1 MKVYQVVKSYF
12 DGDHDHGMY
21 RSPLFLNREDA
32 EDFLAQVDATNDR
45 VPDETGWFSS
55 SGWEQYPPY
64 INELEIVETK
74 ITAKDSDSYLT
85 ITYT

>member
-32 EDFLAQVDATNDR
+32 ENFLAQVDATNEQ
-45 VPDETGWFSS
+45 VSDETGWFSD
-55 SGWEQYPPY
+55 GWNQYPPY
-64 INELEIVETK
+64 ITELEVVETK
-74 ITAKDSDSYLT
+74 LTATNSDNYLT